1 MILRPPSS
9 TRTDT
14 LFPYTTLFRSALVA
28 PPRMVPSREAPM
40 ECEQP
45 AQCYPSC
52 PTCRDELLAQP
63 PIRAP
68 LSDRGLFQLSDT
80 SAVLDLAKTMPPT
93 SKVLDYRCNTGG
105 PPLYS
110 VSVD

>member
-1 MILRPPSS
+1 
-9 TRTDT
+9 
-14 LFPYTTLFRSALVA
+14 
-28 PPRMVPSREAPM
+28 M

-68 LSDRGLFQLSDT
+68 LSDRGLFQLADT
-80 SAVLDLAKTMPPT
+80 SAVLDLDKPMAAT
-93 SKVLDYRCNTGG
+93 SKGRDYRWK
-105 PPLYS
+105 
-110 VSVD
+110 

>member
-28 PPRMVPSREAPM
+28 PPRMVPSPEAPM
-40 ECEQP
+40 ACEQP

-68 LSDRGLFQLSDT
+68 LSDRALFQLADT
-80 SAVLDLAKTMPPT
+80 SAVLELDRPMAAT
-93 SKVLDYRCNTGG
+93 STARDYRWK
-105 PPLYS
+105 
-110 VSVD
+110 